1 MSTDEAEAQ
10 AEAEAEAEADQAE
23 AEAEANQA
31 PLEAVKED
39 EEALRQARPSTSS
52 GRAP

>member
-10 AEAEAEAEADQAE
+10 AEAE